1 MADWKTAP
9 EILLDQIA
17 AIRNEYQKKR
27 RDCLDQMEWH
37 AAQGDSEE
45 TGEFSTEAER
55 HSAALLACNRILKLV
70 SDFRAMDPS
79 P

>member
-1 MADWKTAP
+1 MSQQEWKSAP
-9 EILLDQIA
+9 DILLDQIA
-17 AIRNEYQKKR
+17 AMRDEYQKKR

-55 HSAALLACNRILKLV
+55 HSAALLACNRVLALV
-70 SDFRAMDPS
+70 TEFRC
-79 P
+79 